1 MSMDMEKSIGV
12 KAQKRW
18 TFLNLEH
25 LEKISSGEIGFF
37 YESMKGF
44 KTESSVFVKRMRKDF
59 LMNDYKNLSKTA
71 HSMKP
76 ISRYMGINPLS
87 DLMETLEKVAA
98 TESREQINLLLRQI
112 EKMVK
117 GVIGE
122 IDEYNNHR
130 PVL

>member
-1 MSMDMEKSIGV
+1 MEKSINV
-12 KAQKRW
+12 KTQKGW
-18 TFLNLEH
+18 IFLNLDY

-37 YESMKGF
+37 SESMKGF

-59 LMNDYKNLSKTA
+59 LMNDYKNLSRTA

-76 ISRYMGINPLS
+76 ISRYIGINHLS
-87 DLMETLEKVAA
+87 DLIETLEEVAA
-98 TESREQINLLLRQI
+98 TESREQINLLLSEI
-112 EKMVK
+112 EKVVS
-117 GVIGE
+117 GAIGE

>member
-1 MSMDMEKSIGV
+1 MEKSINV
-12 KAQKRW
+12 KSQARW
-18 TFLNLEH
+18 TFLNPDY
-25 LEKISSGEIGFF
+25 LEKMSSGETGFF
-37 YESMKGF
+37 SESMTGF

-59 LMNDYKNLSKTA
+59 LMNDYKNLSRTA

-76 ISRYMGINPLS
+76 ISHYMGINRLS
-87 DLMETLEKVAA
+87 DLIETLEEVAA
-98 TESREQINLLLRQI
+98 TESREQIRLLLRQI
-112 EKMVK
+112 EKMVS